1 MAMPACCEIMLY
13 ALHAWHCLQR
23 SLWPGK
29 LTGMQGST
37 CVQYAMPCTL
47 HVLGVK
53 AALGRLGGP
62 VHLARA
68 PPCSA
73 MIQHVSKVGMQVEIE
88 SHHDA
93 RGPMSGTTMTQ
104 VQCGEEAELS
114 PAPN

>member
-1 MAMPACCEIMLY
+1 MSGQTHWNARLHMCPVCHAMHTSC
-13 ALHAWHCLQR
+13 
-23 SLWPGK
+23 
-29 LTGMQGST
+29 
-37 CVQYAMPCTL
+37 
-47 HVLGVK
+47 K

-68 PPCSA
+68 PPSSA
-73 MIQHVSKVGMQVEIE
+73 MTQQVSEVRMQVERE

-104 VQCGEEAELS
+104 VRCGEEAELS

>member
-1 MAMPACCEIMLY
+1 
-13 ALHAWHCLQR
+13 
-23 SLWPGK
+23 
-29 LTGMQGST
+29 MQGST
-37 CVQYAMPCTL
+37 CVQYVLSCTL

-68 PPCSA
+68 PPSSA
-73 MIQHVSKVGMQVEIE
+73 MTQQVSEVRMQVERE

-104 VQCGEEAELS
+104 VRCGREAELS